1 MKCSRSPGRLW
12 RTCVGCL
19 GLSIMFTMAMHSH
32 AQSESTVPPLTLDD
46 TLLQVLQHNPSLRV
60 FEVRMRGLEG
70 RSQSARLRPELV
82 LEAEVEN
89 IAGQGEFSG
98 LNATEQT
105 LALSSVLELGGE
117 RKARVAVAS
126 AQVSRLKAEREATAL
141 EVLGGATQVFIAA
154 LSAQRQLELAEDAV
168 GLAQTTYRTVQRR
181 AQAGAAPDAEVL
193 RAKADLAQAR
203 LALAQ
208 LKRAFEAK
216 KVELAIF
223 WGATQADFT
232 TLEGDLFALEVADHF
247 DALFARLE
255 RSAALAVYASE
266 ERIRQAELSL
276 ARAAATPDIGW
287 SLGVRRMEATG
298 DGAFVAGVSIPLFSG
313 QRGRG
318 EIISARSELNQVRL
332 ERDSALL
339 GFRAK
344 LFGAYQARQQN
355 VEVVNALK
363 GEIIPALTLALD
375 QTRQAYERGRYS
387 YLDLAAVQQELLEAR
402 EALIQAAASAL
413 AQGALI
419 EQLTAEP
426 LTVSNARQHPLKNP

>member
-1 MKCSRSPGRLW
+1 
-12 RTCVGCL
+12 
-19 GLSIMFTMAMHSH
+19 MFTMAMHSH
-32 AQSESTVPPLTLDD
+32 AQGESIAPLTLDE
-46 TLLQVLQHNPSLRV
+46 TLLRVLQHNPSLRV

-70 RSQSARLRPELV
+70 LRQSARLRPELV

-89 IAGQGEFSG
+89 IAGQGELSG
-98 LNATEQT
+98 LNAAEQT
-105 LALSSVLELGGE
+105 VALSSVLELGGE
-117 RKARVAVAS
+117 RNARVAVAS
-126 AQVSRLKAEREATAL
+126 AQVGRLQAEREATAL
-141 EVLGGATQVFIAA
+141 EVLGGATNAFIGA
-154 LSAQRQLELAEDAV
+154 LAAQRQLELAEDAV
-168 GLAQTTYRTVQRR
+168 ALAQSTYRTVQRR

-216 KVELAIF
+216 RVELAIF
-223 WGATQADFT
+223 WGATRADFS
-232 TLEGDLFALEVADHF
+232 TLKGDLYALEVADDF
-247 DALFARLE
+247 DSLFARLE

-266 ERIRQAELSL
+266 ERIRQAELRL

-287 SLGVRRMEATG
+287 SLGVRRMEETG
-298 DGAFVAGVSIPLFSG
+298 DSAFVAGVSIPLFSG

-318 EIISARSELNQVRL
+318 DVRSAESRLHQTRL

-339 GFRAK
+339 SFRAK

-355 VEVVNALK
+355 VEVVDALK
-363 GEIIPALTLALD
+363 DEIIPALTLALD
-375 QTRQAYERGRYS
+375 QTRKAYELGRYS
-387 YLDLAAVQQELLEAR
+387 YLDLAAVQKELLEAR

-426 LTVSNARQHPLKNP
+426 LTASTARQHPLKNP